1 MKTDILA
8 KTHYRKNDTEAY
20 KNLTTGLTNHIQH
33 YLYLHPEVRPYLTT
47 FRFDNIP
54 TNNSYC
60 PYQYKFLTTLTWN
73 FYHRVYYH
81 LSSSLTNNITRKPN
95 LFPRTYDFLDID
107 HTDKSKSVTFTE
119 TTIPHIHSVYLIHT
133 DLVGRFEEH
142 IDNQFQSI
150 TNSNIFAEHIRTID
164 ARKITNDLPFVVSYA
179 SKFYDNY
186 QARIIRDKDGYDLY
200 HMFPLGRSE
209 LETLKRSH
217 TDKRNE
223 LIQSSNVNMRELFRS
238 CRNGK
243 Y

>member
-1 MKTDILA
+1 MRIVFYCLKGDYKMKTEILT

-20 KNLTTGLTNHIQH
+20 KNLTTGLSNHIQH
-33 YLYLHPEVRPYLTT
+33 YLHLHPELRPYFTT
-47 FRFDNIP
+47 FRFANIP

-60 PYQYKFLTTLTWN
+60 PHQYKFLTNLTWN

-81 LSSSLTNNITRKPN
+81 LSSSLTNNITRKPY
-95 LFPRTYDFLDID
+95 LFPTTYDFLDID

-119 TTIPHIHSVYLIHT
+119 TTIPHIHSIYLIHT

-142 IDNQFQSI
+142 IGKEFQSI
-150 TNSNIFAEHIRTID
+150 TKSNIFAEHIRTID
-164 ARKITNDLPFVVSYA
+164 ARPITNDLQFVVSYA

-217 TDKRNE
+217 TDKRN
-223 LIQSSNVNMRELFRS
+223 
-238 CRNGK
+238 
-243 Y
+243 